1 MFILLIGLGNAQAEI
16 PDLKG
21 VKIITRHVAGNIHM
35 LEATG
40 DVAGNIAASIGP
52 EGVLIVDTMWTPL
65 TGKIL
70 SALKKINKGKIKY
83 VINTHFHNDHT
94 HGNEVFGKSAVIIA
108 HSNTRKRMIDQP
120 KEAIPIITFEKQI
133 SIHFNGEEIKIVHY
147 PHGHTDGDVV
157 VFFTGSNVVHMGD
170 LLNSGNWS
178 FPNVD
183 LETGG
188 SITGL
193 LENVEKLVRII
204 PRDTKIIPGHYDL
217 TDFNG
222 LKMTRHMLVETI
234 GIVRRKKKA
243 GTSLEQIKKE
253 GLPAKY
259 NSWGRGYTKAGE
271 WIENIFKG
279 LESPFTADI
288 KEKTK
293 RVY

>member
-1 MFILLIGLGNAQAEI
+1 
-16 PDLKG
+16 
-21 VKIITRHVAGNIHM
+21 
-35 LEATG
+35 
-40 DVAGNIAASIGP
+40 
-52 EGVLIVDTMWTPL
+52 
-65 TGKIL
+65 
-70 SALKKINKGKIKY
+70 
-83 VINTHFHNDHT
+83 
-94 HGNEVFGKSAVIIA
+94 
-108 HSNTRKRMIDQP
+108 
-120 KEAIPIITFEKQI
+120 
-133 SIHFNGEEIKIVHY
+133 
-147 PHGHTDGDVV
+147 
-157 VFFTGSNVVHMGD
+157 MGD

-183 LETGG
+183 LEAGG

-222 LKMTRHMLVETI
+222 LKMTCRMLVETI
-234 GIVRRKKKA
+234 GIVRRKKEE

-253 GLPAKY
+253 GFPAKY

-279 LESPFTADI
+279 LYPPFTADI